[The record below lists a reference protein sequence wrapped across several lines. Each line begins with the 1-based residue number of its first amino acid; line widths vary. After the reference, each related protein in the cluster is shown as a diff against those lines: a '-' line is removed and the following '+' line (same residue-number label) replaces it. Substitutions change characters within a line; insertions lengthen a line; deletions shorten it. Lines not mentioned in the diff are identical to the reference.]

1 MHLAVSVAI
10 NRGRA
15 KIRQFWLGKRKTG
28 SRKNNDDRRGC
39 RNQAVNKAR
48 RLQALQPPPQVAPT
62 RCSKCCRQDRV
73 LQLRRRL
80 NRLQSVQAAQRPRN
94 RRDQRRAPLARV
106 YVEVERGLLGGL
118 KKPIEV
124 IAQARFGLF
133 TSPVHKMLCASFE
146 IPISLTTDALPSV
159 AGCAPVRC
167 VRD

>member
-73 LQLRRRL
+73 LQLRRR
-80 NRLQSVQAAQRPRN
+80 RN